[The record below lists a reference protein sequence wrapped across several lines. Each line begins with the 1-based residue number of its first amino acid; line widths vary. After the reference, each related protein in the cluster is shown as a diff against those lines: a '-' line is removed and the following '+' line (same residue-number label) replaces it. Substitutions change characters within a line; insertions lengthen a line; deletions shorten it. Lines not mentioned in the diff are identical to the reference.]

1 MAFWVSLRLASWT
14 TATLLVLGLPLAWF
28 LARTRFPGKAL
39 LEAVI
44 ALPLVLP
51 PTVLGF
57 YLLLALGPNSFL
69 GQQVV
74 RLTGEALPF
83 TFRGI
88 VIGSVLFNLPFAVR
102 PFTAAFQVIDRRF
115 LEASWCLGVSRWA
128 TFRRVVI
135 PLAGP
140 GILAGLVLTFA
151 HALGEFGVVLMLG
164 GNIPGI
170 TRTLSVAVYDQV
182 QALDYPAAQETSL
195 VLVAFCL
202 IGIVTVSYLQRHL
215 ISL

>member
-69 GQQVV
+69 GQHVV